1 MVTKI
6 RKTAARAAGKAAEK
20 AAETLNA
27 ASQMFDSKQL
37 AGNVRD
43 SAQHIWLAGMGAFS
57 RAQAEGGKVF
67 EALIKE
73 GMNLQRKTQG
83 LAEDKIH
90 EVTGKVTSVAGE
102 VQAKAGQQ
110 WDKLES
116 IFEQRTAK
124 AMAKLGVPTAHDIET
139 LIKRVDELAAAVA
152 RLSGEPVGRA
162 ASSPA
167 KSTRP
172 ARKKASAATVAEA
185 AAAAK
190 TAAAP
195 AARKRPAAGAAT
207 SRKKASQA

>member
-73 GMNLQRKTQG
+73 GMNRQRKTQG

-124 AMAKLGVPTAHDIET
+124 AMAKLGVPTANDIET
-139 LIKRVDELAAAVA
+139 LIKRVDELAAAGA

-167 KSTRP
+167 KATRP

-195 AARKRPAAGAAT
+195 AARKRAAAGAAT